1 MRPIRFVRFLR
12 DDAAGATM
20 VETGLLIALIAITLI
35 AGGTLMG
42 DEVFALFVGVA
53 AEIAKIKLP

>member
-12 DDAAGATM
+12 DDTAGATM

-42 DEVFALFVGVA
+42 DEVFALFDGVA